1 MPILHGIEGK
11 GKAFMAF
18 EKAKFVGT
26 LDVFRALDVSARI
39 LGDRYG
45 IDCRLAEFVPEKKE
59 EQQAEDKSEVP
70 A

>member
-1 MPILHGIEGK
+1 
-11 GKAFMAF
+11 MAF

-39 LGDRYG
+39 LGDRRG
-45 IDCRLAEFVPEKKE
+45 IDCRLAEFIPEKKD
-59 EQQAEDKSEVP
+59 EQKPQDESEVP